1 MKFLRAK
8 KQKIIVSL
16 KLKLLSTL
24 RSSNG
29 NLIRCKGEIMR
40 EIISIQNLSKVYKNG
55 IRALNGLNLKIYENE
70 IFVILGPNGAGKTT
84 LLYIISTIMKPTE
97 GNVNIMGYDIIKNSG
112 KIRELLGF
120 AFTEVTLFNTTVY
133 KALWAHGRIY
143 GIPKNELKQRILDC
157 LKELDIIDKAN
168 TIIWEL
174 SSGQRKRVEICKVII
189 QRPKIAIFDE
199 PTITIDI
206 DGKHKVWSLIKNLK
220 KYGSTIIIA
229 TNDIYEAEYL
239 ADRVAILN
247 KGQLLAV
254 GSINELKKP
263 LGNEVLELEVSDP
276 SVINKIRNF
285 GKIIIS
291 GNYIRVYSDNLQDI
305 IKEIVTFNG
314 VISMR
319 RLNVTLDDVF
329 LVLTGGVKQ

>member
-1 MKFLRAK
+1 M
-8 KQKIIVSL
+8 
-16 KLKLLSTL
+16 
-24 RSSNG
+24 G
-29 NLIRCKGEIMR
+29 
-40 EIISIQNLSKVYKNG
+40 EIISIQNLTKVYKDEVK
-55 IRALNGLNLKIYENE
+55 ALKGLSLKIKENE

-84 LLYIISTIMKPTE
+84 LLYIISTILKPTE
-97 GNVNIMGYDIIKNSG
+97 GSVYIMGLDVTKDSG

-143 GIPKNELKQRILDC
+143 DIPKNELRQRILEC
-157 LKELDIIDKAN
+157 LNELDIIDKADS
-168 TIIWEL
+168 IIWEL

-199 PTITIDI
+199 PTVTVDI

-247 KGQLLAV
+247 SGELLAV

-263 LGNEVLELEVSDP
+263 LGNDVLELEVSDP
-276 SVINKIRNF
+276 SVISKINRL
-285 GKIIIS
+285 GRIIVS
-291 GNYIRVYSDNLQDI
+291 GNYVRVYSDKLQDI
-305 IKEIVTFNG
+305 INEISTLNG
-314 VISMR
+314 VVSIR
-319 RLNVTLDDVF
+319 RLHVTLDDVF

>member
-1 MKFLRAK
+1 
-8 KQKIIVSL
+8 
-16 KLKLLSTL
+16 
-24 RSSNG
+24 
-29 NLIRCKGEIMR
+29 
-40 EIISIQNLSKVYKNG
+40 VYKNEVK
-55 IRALNGLNLKIYENE
+55 ALKGLSLKIKENE

-84 LLYIISTIMKPTE
+84 LLYIISTILKPTE
-97 GNVNIMGYDIIKNSG
+97 GSVYIMGLDVTKDSG

-120 AFTEVTLFNTTVY
+120 AFTEVTLFNTTIY

-143 GIPKNELKQRILDC
+143 GIPKNELRQRILEC
-157 LKELDIIDKAN
+157 LNELDIIDKAN
-168 TIIWEL
+168 SIIWEL

-199 PTITIDI
+199 PTVTVDI

-247 KGQLLAV
+247 SGELLAV

-263 LGNEVLELEVSDP
+263 LGNDVLELEVSDP
-276 SVINKIRNF
+276 SVISKINRL
-285 GKIIIS
+285 GRIIVS
-291 GNYIRVYSDNLQDI
+291 GNYVRVYSDKLQDI
-305 IKEIVTFNG
+305 INEISALDG
-314 VISMR
+314 VVSIR
-319 RLNVTLDDVF
+319 RLHVTLDDVF

>member
-1 MKFLRAK
+1 M
-8 KQKIIVSL
+8 
-16 KLKLLSTL
+16 
-24 RSSNG
+24 G
-29 NLIRCKGEIMR
+29 
-40 EIISIQNLSKVYKNG
+40 EIISIQNLTKVYKNEVK
-55 IRALNGLNLKIYENE
+55 ALKGLSLKIKENE

-84 LLYIISTIMKPTE
+84 LLYIISTILKPTE
-97 GNVNIMGYDIIKNSG
+97 GSVYIMGLDVTKDSG

-143 GIPKNELKQRILDC
+143 GIPKNELRQRILEC
-157 LKELDIIDKAN
+157 LNELDIIDKAN
-168 TIIWEL
+168 SIIWEL

-199 PTITIDI
+199 PTVTVDI

-247 KGQLLAV
+247 SGELLAV

-263 LGNEVLELEVSDP
+263 LGNDVLELEVSDP
-276 SVINKIRNF
+276 SVISKINRL
-285 GKIIIS
+285 GRIIVS
-291 GNYIRVYSDNLQDI
+291 GNYVRVYSDKLQDI
-305 IKEIVTFNG
+305 INEISTLDG
-314 VISMR
+314 VVSIR
-319 RLNVTLDDVF
+319 RLHVTLDDVF

>member
-1 MKFLRAK
+1 MYKNEVKALK
-8 KQKIIVSL
+8 GLSL
-16 KLKLLSTL
+16 KIK
-24 RSSNG
+24 
-29 NLIRCKGEIMR
+29 
-40 EIISIQNLSKVYKNG
+40 
-55 IRALNGLNLKIYENE
+55 ENE

-84 LLYIISTIMKPTE
+84 LLYIISTILKPTE
-97 GNVNIMGYDIIKNSG
+97 GSVYIMGLDVTKDSG

-143 GIPKNELKQRILDC
+143 GIPKNELRQRILEC
-157 LKELDIIDKAN
+157 LNELDIIDKAN
-168 TIIWEL
+168 SIIWEL

-199 PTITIDI
+199 PTVTVDI

-247 KGQLLAV
+247 SGELLAV

-263 LGNEVLELEVSDP
+263 LGNDVLELEVSDP
-276 SVINKIRNF
+276 SVISKINRL
-285 GKIIIS
+285 GRIIVS
-291 GNYIRVYSDNLQDI
+291 GNYVRVYSDKLQDI
-305 IKEIVTFNG
+305 INEISTLNG
-314 VISMR
+314 VVSIR
-319 RLNVTLDDVF
+319 RLHVTLDDVF

>member
-1 MKFLRAK
+1 M
-8 KQKIIVSL
+8 
-16 KLKLLSTL
+16 
-24 RSSNG
+24 
-29 NLIRCKGEIMR
+29 
-40 EIISIQNLSKVYKNG
+40 
-55 IRALNGLNLKIYENE
+55 

-84 LLYIISTIMKPTE
+84 LLYIISTILKPTE
-97 GNVNIMGYDIIKNSG
+97 GSVYIMGLDVTKDSG

-143 GIPKNELKQRILDC
+143 GIPKNELRQRILEC
-157 LKELDIIDKAN
+157 LNELDIIDKAN
-168 TIIWEL
+168 SIIWEL

-199 PTITIDI
+199 PTVTVDI

-247 KGQLLAV
+247 SGELLAV

-263 LGNEVLELEVSDP
+263 LGNDVLELEVSDP
-276 SVINKIRNF
+276 SVISKINRL
-285 GKIIIS
+285 GRIIVS
-291 GNYIRVYSDNLQDI
+291 GNYVRVYSDKLQDI
-305 IKEIVTFNG
+305 INEISTLNG
-314 VISMR
+314 VVSIR
-319 RLNVTLDDVF
+319 RLHVTLDDVF

>member
-1 MKFLRAK
+1 M
-8 KQKIIVSL
+8 
-16 KLKLLSTL
+16 
-24 RSSNG
+24 G
-29 NLIRCKGEIMR
+29 
-40 EIISIQNLSKVYKNG
+40 EIISIQNLTKVYKNEVK
-55 IRALNGLNLKIYENE
+55 ALKGLSLKIKENE

-84 LLYIISTIMKPTE
+84 LLYIISTILKPTE
-97 GNVNIMGYDIIKNSG
+97 GSVYIMGLDVTKDSG

-143 GIPKNELKQRILDC
+143 GIPKNELRQRILEC
-157 LKELDIIDKAN
+157 LNELDIIDKAN
-168 TIIWEL
+168 SIIWEL

-199 PTITIDI
+199 PTVTVDI

-247 KGQLLAV
+247 SGELLAV

-263 LGNEVLELEVSDP
+263 LGNDVLELEVSDP
-276 SVINKIRNF
+276 SVISKINRL
-285 GKIIIS
+285 GRIIVS
-291 GNYIRVYSDNLQDI
+291 GNYVRVYSDKLQDI
-305 IKEIVTFNG
+305 INEISTLNG
-314 VISMR
+314 VVSIR
-319 RLNVTLDDVF
+319 RLHVTLDDVF

>member
-1 MKFLRAK
+1 M
-8 KQKIIVSL
+8 
-16 KLKLLSTL
+16 
-24 RSSNG
+24 G
-29 NLIRCKGEIMR
+29 
-40 EIISIQNLSKVYKNG
+40 EIISIQNLTKVYKNEVK
-55 IRALNGLNLKIYENE
+55 ALKGLSLKIKENE

-84 LLYIISTIMKPTE
+84 LLYIISTILKPTE
-97 GNVNIMGYDIIKNSG
+97 GSVYIMGLDVTKDSG

-120 AFTEVTLFNTTVY
+120 AFTEVTLFNTTVH

-143 GIPKNELKQRILDC
+143 GIPKNELRQRILEC
-157 LKELDIIDKAN
+157 LNELDIIDKAN
-168 TIIWEL
+168 SIIWEL

-199 PTITIDI
+199 PTVTVDI

-247 KGQLLAV
+247 SGELLAV

-263 LGNEVLELEVSDP
+263 LGNDVLELEVSDP
-276 SVINKIRNF
+276 SVISKINRL
-285 GKIIIS
+285 GRIIVS
-291 GNYIRVYSDNLQDI
+291 GNYVRVYSDKLQDI
-305 IKEIVTFNG
+305 INEISALDG
-314 VISMR
+314 VVSIG
-319 RLNVTLDDVF
+319 RLHVTLDDVF

>member
-1 MKFLRAK
+1 M
-8 KQKIIVSL
+8 
-16 KLKLLSTL
+16 
-24 RSSNG
+24 G
-29 NLIRCKGEIMR
+29 
-40 EIISIQNLSKVYKNG
+40 EIISIQNLTKVYKNEVK
-55 IRALNGLNLKIYENE
+55 ALKGLSLKIKENE

-84 LLYIISTIMKPTE
+84 LLYIISTILKPTE
-97 GNVNIMGYDIIKNSG
+97 GSVYIMGLDVTKDSG

-143 GIPKNELKQRILDC
+143 GIPKNELRQRILEC
-157 LKELDIIDKAN
+157 LNELDIIDKAN
-168 TIIWEL
+168 SIIWEL

-199 PTITIDI
+199 PTVTVDI

-220 KYGSTIIIA
+220 KYGSTIITA

-247 KGQLLAV
+247 SGELLAV

-263 LGNEVLELEVSDP
+263 LGNDVLELEVSDP
-276 SVINKIRNF
+276 SVISKINRL
-285 GKIIIS
+285 GRIIVS
-291 GNYIRVYSDNLQDI
+291 GNYVRVYSDKLQDI
-305 IKEIVTFNG
+305 INEISTLNG
-314 VISMR
+314 VVSIR
-319 RLNVTLDDVF
+319 RLHVTLDDVF

>member
-1 MKFLRAK
+1 M
-8 KQKIIVSL
+8 
-16 KLKLLSTL
+16 
-24 RSSNG
+24 G
-29 NLIRCKGEIMR
+29 
-40 EIISIQNLSKVYKNG
+40 EIISIQNLTKVYKNEVK
-55 IRALNGLNLKIYENE
+55 ALKGLSLKIKENE

-84 LLYIISTIMKPTE
+84 LLYIISTILKPTE
-97 GNVNIMGYDIIKNSG
+97 GSVYIMGLDVTKDSG

-143 GIPKNELKQRILDC
+143 GIPKNELRQRILEC
-157 LKELDIIDKAN
+157 LNELDIIDKAN
-168 TIIWEL
+168 SIIWEL

-199 PTITIDI
+199 PTVTVDI

-247 KGQLLAV
+247 SGELLAV

-263 LGNEVLELEVSDP
+263 LGNDVLELEVSDP
-276 SVINKIRNF
+276 SVISKINRL
-285 GKIIIS
+285 GRIIVS
-291 GNYIRVYSDNLQDI
+291 GNYVRVYSDKLQDI
-305 IKEIVTFNG
+305 INEISALDG
-314 VISMR
+314 VVSIR
-319 RLNVTLDDVF
+319 RLHVTLDDVF

>member
-1 MKFLRAK
+1 M
-8 KQKIIVSL
+8 
-16 KLKLLSTL
+16 
-24 RSSNG
+24 G
-29 NLIRCKGEIMR
+29 
-40 EIISIQNLSKVYKNG
+40 EIISIQNLTKVYKNEVK
-55 IRALNGLNLKIYENE
+55 ALKGLSLKIKENE

-84 LLYIISTIMKPTE
+84 LLYIISTILKPTE
-97 GNVNIMGYDIIKNSG
+97 GSVYIMGLDVTKDSG

-143 GIPKNELKQRILDC
+143 GIPKNELRQRILEC
-157 LKELDIIDKAN
+157 LNELDIIDKAN
-168 TIIWEL
+168 SIIWEL
-174 SSGQRKRVEICKVII
+174 SSGQRKRVEICKVVI

-199 PTITIDI
+199 PTVTVDI

-247 KGQLLAV
+247 SGELLAV

-263 LGNEVLELEVSDP
+263 LGNDVLELEVSDP
-276 SVINKIRNF
+276 SVISKINRL
-285 GKIIIS
+285 GRIIVS
-291 GNYIRVYSDNLQDI
+291 GNYVRVYSDKLQDI
-305 IKEIVTFNG
+305 INEISTLNG
-314 VISMR
+314 VVSIR
-319 RLNVTLDDVF
+319 RLHVTLDDVF

>member
-1 MKFLRAK
+1 M
-8 KQKIIVSL
+8 
-16 KLKLLSTL
+16 
-24 RSSNG
+24 G
-29 NLIRCKGEIMR
+29 
-40 EIISIQNLSKVYKNG
+40 EIISIQNLTKVYKNEVK
-55 IRALNGLNLKIYENE
+55 ALKGLSLKIKENE

-84 LLYIISTIMKPTE
+84 LLYIISTILKPTE
-97 GNVNIMGYDIIKNSG
+97 GSVYIMGLDVTKDSG

-143 GIPKNELKQRILDC
+143 GIPKNELRQRILEC
-157 LKELDIIDKAN
+157 LNELDILDKAN
-168 TIIWEL
+168 SIIWEL

-199 PTITIDI
+199 PTVTVDI

-247 KGQLLAV
+247 SGELLAV

-263 LGNEVLELEVSDP
+263 LGNDVLELEVSDP
-276 SVINKIRNF
+276 SVISKINRL
-285 GKIIIS
+285 GRIIVS
-291 GNYIRVYSDNLQDI
+291 GNYVRVYSDKLQDI
-305 IKEIVTFNG
+305 INEISTLNG
-314 VISMR
+314 VVSIK
-319 RLNVTLDDVF
+319 RLHVTLDDVF

>member
-1 MKFLRAK
+1 M
-8 KQKIIVSL
+8 
-16 KLKLLSTL
+16 
-24 RSSNG
+24 G
-29 NLIRCKGEIMR
+29 
-40 EIISIQNLSKVYKNG
+40 EIISIQNLTKVYKNEVK
-55 IRALNGLNLKIYENE
+55 ALKGLSLKIKENE

-84 LLYIISTIMKPTE
+84 LLYIISTILKPTE
-97 GNVNIMGYDIIKNSG
+97 GSVYIMGLDVTKDSG

-143 GIPKNELKQRILDC
+143 GIPKNELRQRILEC
-157 LKELDIIDKAN
+157 LNELDIIDKAN

-199 PTITIDI
+199 PTVTVDI

-247 KGQLLAV
+247 SGELLAV

-263 LGNEVLELEVSDP
+263 LGNDVLELEVSDP
-276 SVINKIRNF
+276 SVISKINRL
-285 GKIIIS
+285 GRIIVS
-291 GNYIRVYSDNLQDI
+291 GNYVRVYSDKLQDI
-305 IKEIVTFNG
+305 INEISTLNG
-314 VISMR
+314 VVSIR
-319 RLNVTLDDVF
+319 RLHVTLDDVF

>member
-1 MKFLRAK
+1 M
-8 KQKIIVSL
+8 
-16 KLKLLSTL
+16 
-24 RSSNG
+24 G
-29 NLIRCKGEIMR
+29 
-40 EIISIQNLSKVYKNG
+40 EIISIQNLTKVYKNEVK
-55 IRALNGLNLKIYENE
+55 ALKGLSLKIKENE

-84 LLYIISTIMKPTE
+84 LLYIISTILKPTE
-97 GNVNIMGYDIIKNSG
+97 GSVYIMGLDVTKDSG

-143 GIPKNELKQRILDC
+143 GIPKNELRQRILEC
-157 LKELDIIDKAN
+157 LNELDIIDKAN
-168 TIIWEL
+168 SIIWEL

-199 PTITIDI
+199 PTVTVDI

-239 ADRVAILN
+239 ADRIAILN
-247 KGQLLAV
+247 SGELLAV

-263 LGNEVLELEVSDP
+263 LGNDVLELEVSDP
-276 SVINKIRNF
+276 SVISKINRL
-285 GKIIIS
+285 GRIIVS
-291 GNYIRVYSDNLQDI
+291 GNYVRVYSDKLQDI
-305 IKEIVTFNG
+305 INEISTLDG
-314 VISMR
+314 VISIR
-319 RLNVTLDDVF
+319 RLHVTLDDVF

>member
-1 MKFLRAK
+1 M
-8 KQKIIVSL
+8 
-16 KLKLLSTL
+16 
-24 RSSNG
+24 G
-29 NLIRCKGEIMR
+29 
-40 EIISIQNLSKVYKNG
+40 EIISIQNLTKVYKNEVK
-55 IRALNGLNLKIYENE
+55 ALKGLSLKIKENE

-84 LLYIISTIMKPTE
+84 LLYIISTILKPTE
-97 GNVNIMGYDIIKNSG
+97 GSVYIMGLDVTKDSG

-120 AFTEVTLFNTTVY
+120 AFTEVTLFNTTVH

-143 GIPKNELKQRILDC
+143 GIPKNELRQRILEC
-157 LKELDIIDKAN
+157 LNELDIIDKAN
-168 TIIWEL
+168 SIIWEL

-199 PTITIDI
+199 PTVTVDI

-247 KGQLLAV
+247 SGELLAV

-263 LGNEVLELEVSDP
+263 LGNDVLELEVSDP
-276 SVINKIRNF
+276 SVISKINRL
-285 GKIIIS
+285 GRIIVS
-291 GNYIRVYSDNLQDI
+291 GNYVRVYSDKLQDI
-305 IKEIVTFNG
+305 INEISTLNG
-314 VISMR
+314 VVSIR
-319 RLNVTLDDVF
+319 RLHVTLDDVF

>member
-1 MKFLRAK
+1 M
-8 KQKIIVSL
+8 
-16 KLKLLSTL
+16 
-24 RSSNG
+24 G
-29 NLIRCKGEIMR
+29 
-40 EIISIQNLSKVYKNG
+40 EIISIQNLTKVYKNEVK
-55 IRALNGLNLKIYENE
+55 ALKGLSLKIKENE

-84 LLYIISTIMKPTE
+84 LLYIISTILKPTE
-97 GNVNIMGYDIIKNSG
+97 GSVYIMGLDVTKDSG

-143 GIPKNELKQRILDC
+143 GIPKNELRQRILEC
-157 LKELDIIDKAN
+157 LNELDIIDKAN
-168 TIIWEL
+168 SIIWEL

-199 PTITIDI
+199 PTVTVDI

-247 KGQLLAV
+247 SGELLAV

-263 LGNEVLELEVSDP
+263 LGNDVLELEVSDP
-276 SVINKIRNF
+276 SVISKINRL
-285 GKIIIS
+285 GRIIVS
-291 GNYIRVYSDNLQDI
+291 GNYVRVYSDKLQDI
-305 IKEIVTFNG
+305 INEISTLNG
-314 VISMR
+314 VVSIK
-319 RLNVTLDDVF
+319 RLHVTLDDVF